1 MPNIVAGI
9 QVLGVVMNYQAYDYF
24 AKSGQLMSEGFR
36 LVNDLISHP
45 CNPYS
50 YTWSGRIA
58 SASLESAMRVTQ
70 RYDKLDFNI
79 TKVDLKG
86 KEVKVQDVIVL
97 AKPFCNLIHF
107 NKAGQTDKDKVLLV
121 APLSGHHSTLLKGTV
136 EALLPNHEVY
146 ITDWLDAREV
156 PLEEGP
162 FSFDCYVSYLIDM
175 MNYLGP
181 ETHLIAICQ
190 PTVQALIATAV
201 MAQEKNPNIPKSL
214 TLMAGPI
221 DISKNPTRVND
232 FSKEHPM
239 SWFENVAIM
248 KVPVGYPGE
257 GRKVYPGFMQ
267 LGGFISM
274 NKEAH
279 IKKHQKY
286 FQNLLFGE
294 HEDSERFRAFYDEYM
309 AVLDMPAEFYLETIE
324 RVFKNNELANKTIT
338 YDGKPVDFNAI
349 TNTPLLT
356 VEGAEDDIC
365 GIGQTEAAQ
374 DLCQNIP
381 KNMRKHHLQPG
392 AGHYGIFSGSMYRKN
407 IRPLIT
413 EFIDKYS

>member
-1 MPNIVAGI
+1 
-9 QVLGVVMNYQAYDYF
+9 MNYQTYDYF
-24 AKSGQLMSEGFR
+24 AKTGQLMSEGFR
-36 LVNDLISHP
+36 LVNDVIS
-45 CNPYS
+45 NPINPFS
-50 YTWSGRIA
+50 YTWTGRIA
-58 SASLESAMRVTQ
+58 SATLETAMRVTQ
-70 RYDKLDFNI
+70 RYDKLGFNI
-79 TKVDLKG
+79 ENVDVQG
-86 KEVKVQDVIVL
+86 KAVKVTEEIVY

-107 NKAGQTDKDKVLLV
+107 NKAGQTEKDKVLLV

-162 FSFDCYVSYLIDM
+162 FSFDCYVSYLIEFLDS
-175 MNYLGP
+175 LGGD
-181 ETHLIAICQ
+181 THMIAICQ

-201 MAQEKNPNIPKSL
+201 MAEEKNPNIPKSL
-214 TLMAGPI
+214 TLMAGPL
-221 DISKNPTRVND
+221 DTSKNPTRVNE
-232 FSKEHPM
+232 FSHERPM

-248 KVPVGYPGE
+248 TVPAGYPGS

-274 NKEAH
+274 NKETH
-279 IKKHQKY
+279 VKKHQMY

-294 HEDSERFRAFYDEYM
+294 KEDSERFRAFYDEYM
-309 AVLDMPAEFYLETIE
+309 SVLDMPAEFYLETIE
-324 RVFKNNELANKTIT
+324 RVFKNNELAKGTIT
-338 YDGKPVDFNAI
+338 YAGKPVDFSAI

-374 DLCQNIP
+374 DMCQNIP
-381 KNMRKHHLQPG
+381 KNMRKHHVQPG

-407 IRPLIT
+407 IRPLVT

>member
-1 MPNIVAGI
+1 
-9 QVLGVVMNYQAYDYF
+9 MNYQAYDYF
-24 AKSGQLMSEGFR
+24 AKSGQLMSESFR

>member
-1 MPNIVAGI
+1 LPNTVAGI
-9 QVLGVVMNYQAYDYF
+9 EVLGDVMNYQAYDYF

-45 CNPYS
+45 SNPLS
-50 YTWSGRIA
+50 HTWTGRIA
-58 SASLESAMRVTQ
+58 SATLESAMRVTQ
-70 RYDKLDFNI
+70 RYDKLGFNI
-79 TKVDLKG
+79 TSVDIKG
-86 KEVKVQDVIVL
+86 KAVKVQDEVVL

-156 PLEEGP
+156 PIEEGP
-162 FSFDCYVSYLIDM
+162 FSFDCYVSYLIDI
-175 MNYLGP
+175 MNHLGP

-201 MAQEKNPNIPKSL
+201 MAQDKNPNIPKSL

-221 DISKNPTRVND
+221 DISKNPTRVNE
-232 FSKEHPM
+232 FSHERPM

-324 RVFKNNELANKTIT
+324 RVFKNNELANRTIT
-338 YDGKPVDFNAI
+338 YAGKPVDFNAI

-407 IRPLIT
+407 IRPLVT